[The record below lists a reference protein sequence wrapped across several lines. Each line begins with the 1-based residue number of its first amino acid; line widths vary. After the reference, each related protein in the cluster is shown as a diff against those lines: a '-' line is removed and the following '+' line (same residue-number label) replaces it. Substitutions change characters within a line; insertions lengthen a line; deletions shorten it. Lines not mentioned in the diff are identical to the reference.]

1 MHRGELRTAG
11 WPALDGI
18 LCGYILSIVAVLAA
32 SAGSAFAAADAQR
45 GAAVVQRERCLG
57 CHSIRGEGGN
67 TAPDLGRR
75 FAHSYTPATLA
86 AEMWNHAPR
95 MWAAIEQANMPLPRL
110 TEADADDL
118 FAYLYSVRYFD
129 RPGDAG
135 RGKELF
141 TEKHCSGC
149 HSLTEPSHGPGDPVS
164 SWMSLKDPVAL
175 VEDMWNHAS
184 VMQRAV
190 QQKEHQWVMLT
201 GQDLTDLTVYLQNL
215 PSQRGE
221 KASFTLPDPAS
232 GREPFEKNCAQCH
245 TGSLSLDKRLSGMTL
260 TDVAAAMWNHVP
272 RMLTVPTVGT
282 DDMHKIVA
290 YVWEKQYLGPS
301 GNAGKGRKVFQ
312 DKHCASCH
320 DDPTFTQAHFMRGGK
335 VFTPLSMVSV
345 LWLHGPQM
353 LEQMKKRGVTWP
365 RLSPEDISNLVSYLN
380 TRP

>member
-1 MHRGELRTAG
+1 MHTGKLRTAPCRTLG
-11 WPALDGI
+11 A
-18 LCGYILSIVAVLAA
+18 ILSGSVLSVIVALAV
-32 SAGSAFAAADAQR
+32 SAGPVFAAADAQR
-45 GAAVVQRERCLG
+45 GAQVVQRERCLM
-57 CHSIRGEGGN
+57 CHSIRGRGG
-67 TAPDLGRR
+67 TAAPDLGRR

-95 MWAAIEQANMPLPRL
+95 MWNAIEQANMPLPRL
-110 TEADADDL
+110 TDADADNL

-149 HSLTEPSHGPGDPVS
+149 HSLTEPSKGPGDPVS
-164 SWMSLKDPVAL
+164 TWMSLKDPVAL
-175 VEDMWNHAS
+175 VEDMWNHAT
-184 VMQRAV
+184 VMHRAV
-190 QQKEHQWVMLT
+190 KEKEHQWVMLT

-221 KASFTLPDPAS
+221 TASFTLPDPAS
-232 GREPFEKNCAQCH
+232 GRAPFEKNCAPCH
-245 TGSLSLDKRLSGMTL
+245 NGSLSLDRRLSDMTL

-290 YVWEKQYLGPS
+290 YVWEQQYLGPS
-301 GNAGKGRKVFQ
+301 GNVGKGRKAFH

-320 DDPTFTQAHFMRGGK
+320 DDPNFTQAHFMRAGK
-335 VFTPLSMVSV
+335 IFTPLSMVSV

-353 LEQMKKRGVTWP
+353 LEQMKKRDVTWP
-365 RLSPEDISNLVSYLN
+365 HLTPEDVSNIVAYLN